1 MSGWW
6 RLHYVLSG
14 GDRSFFCVLQRMQCV
29 WKPEWQCLN
38 YSRHSM
44 RRCCQLAIYV
54 IYGIGADPI
63 FSHCSFYQAKRH
75 GIRVIHNINMPC
87 DCCQHSRCTCVCF
100 PICSTG
106 WIDVR
111 LLMTHKVKLRIVLS
125 TPTEDM
131 GFVWLTAVT
140 QSFPDAQYVMDHGE
154 DYTATI
160 RCSITTSVAAD
171 GTGILQQMHMFPV
184 LVNMCTLCDLST
196 LPHFIS
202 LMCTACT
209 PCRMKVHGQW
219 FTLSYGLAL
228 LEKCC
233 LSNLE
238 TSTTAHC
245 T

>member
-1 MSGWW
+1 M
-6 RLHYVLSG
+6 
-14 GDRSFFCVLQRMQCV
+14 C
-29 WKPEWQCLN
+29 
-38 YSRHSM
+38 
-44 RRCCQLAIYV
+44 RCCQLVIYV
-54 IYGIGADPI
+54 VYGIGADPI

-75 GIRVIHNINMPC
+75 GIRVIHNTNMPC

-140 QSFPDAQYVMDHGE
+140 QSFPDAQYVMEHGE
-154 DYTATI
+154 DYAATI
-160 RCSITTSVAAD
+160 RWSLVV
-171 GTGILQQMHMFPV
+171 LQQIV
-184 LVNMCTLCDLST
+184 LQFFGKCTCFLHWWTCALYVTWVHCHTLYLSCALCALHAGWKYMASDL
-196 LPHFIS
+196 L
-202 LMCTACT
+202 
-209 PCRMKVHGQW
+209 
-219 FTLSYGLAL
+219 LSYGLAT

-238 TSTTAHC
+238 TSTTVHC